1 MIYSNYAKVILDKL
15 MAGVLGILLFP
26 LIVFILFLLFITQGN
41 PIIFVQTRSGR
52 NLRKFRLYKFRT
64 LKLYDSTDLS
74 IKKRTFTLF
83 GNIMRRSGIDEIPQ
97 LLNIIKGEM
106 SFIGPRPLPTEY
118 EELYHEDQLSR
129 FMVKPGIT
137 GWAQVHGRNDISWG
151 CRFELDMWY
160 VNNIT
165 LFLDLKI
172 VLLTF
177 IQIIV
182 SIFRQNKKQIEMPV
196 FKGFNVI

>member
-26 LIVFILFLLFITQGN
+26 LIVFIFFLLFITQGN

-52 NLRKFRLYKFRT
+52 NLRKFNLYKFRT
-64 LKLYDSTDLS
+64 LKLNNSTDLS
-74 IKKRTFTLF
+74 IKKRTFTFF
-83 GNIMRRSGIDEIPQ
+83 GMIMRKYGIDEIPQ

-129 FMVKPGIT
+129 FSVEPGIT
-137 GWAQVHGRNDISWG
+137 GWAQVHGRNDISWRR
-151 CRFELDMWY
+151 RFELDMWY

-165 LFLDLKI
+165 LFLDIKI
-172 VLLTF
+172 VYLTCV
-177 IQIIV
+177 QIIV
-182 SIFRQNKKQIEMPV
+182 SIFMPNKKQIEMPV
-196 FKGFNVI
+196 FKGFNLF

>member
-118 EELYHEDQLSR
+118 EEFYHEDQLSR

>member
-41 PIIFVQTRSGR
+41 PIIFVQMRSGR

-151 CRFELDMWY
+151 HRFELDMWY
-160 VNNIT
+160 INNIT

-196 FKGFNVI
+196 FNGFNLF

>member
-26 LIVFILFLLFITQGN
+26 LIVLIFFLLFITQGN

-118 EELYHEDQLSR
+118 EELYHKDQLSR

-151 CRFELDMWY
+151 CRFELDIWY
-160 VNNIT
+160 VNNIA
-165 LFLDLKI
+165 LILDLKI
-172 VLLTF
+172 VCLTF

-196 FKGFNVI
+196 FNGFNLL